1 MFAKGQ
7 RVELHPACDD
17 WMRGDR
23 FGEVVGYGR
32 KRQYCSGGPAGRHTI
47 TTPACT
53 NCTFTRPVRI
63 RLDKSGRVKRFHPEH
78 ISVVS

>member
-23 FGEVVGYGR
+23 YGVVIGLGR
-32 KRQYCSGGPAGRHTI
+32 KRQYCTGGPAGRHNDV
-47 TTPACT
+47 TPTCA
-53 NCTFTRPVRI
+53 NCTFIRPVRVK
-63 RLDKSGRVKRFHPEH
+63 LDKSNRIKRFHPDNLLA
-78 ISVVS
+78 